1 MTDYTLTDEQKKRLT
16 EFLGQKP
23 DTECDHDKVPKDL
36 NCLDR
41 PDQKLINRGVTD
53 QRYIH
58 ESQFAARD
66 LMIAALEK
74 RCEALDRIITQD
86 TEREIA
92 LKQQNVD
99 VAHLFNFKVE
109 EASRYR
115 KALEEI
121 QVETYEVETEQRC
134 AKALETKSG
143 SHACIVPPGSGD
155 PICSICGRNTQGQA
169 WGGKP

>member
-1 MTDYTLTDEQKKRLT
+1 MGDEVMYN
-16 EFLGQKP
+16 G
-23 DTECDHDKVPKDL
+23 
-36 NCLDR
+36 N
-41 PDQKLINRGVTD
+41 
-53 QRYIH
+53 RYIHESRVPISCGGTMEDTTKSLQEEIAILKNVIKSVH

-143 SHACIVPPGSGD
+143 IHVCIVPPGAGD
-155 PICSICGRNTQGQA
+155 PICSICGRNTQGQG